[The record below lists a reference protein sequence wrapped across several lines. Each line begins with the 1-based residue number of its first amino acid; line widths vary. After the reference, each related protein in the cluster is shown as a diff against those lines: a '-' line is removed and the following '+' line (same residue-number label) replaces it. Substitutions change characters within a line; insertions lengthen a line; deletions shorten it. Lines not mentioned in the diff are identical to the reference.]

1 MFSVPEIYYKIFGLH
16 HKLMTSK
23 VKRFTNLLRYVG
35 GKSKAIK
42 ALYTYFPVFN
52 VYIEPMCGGAS
63 IFFYI
68 IITRRERLKRIIIND
83 IDKNLIDFYIS
94 VRDNVDELI
103 NVVSKKVKDLQVG
116 NKDNMNLLRLFLDDR
131 IENAA
136 NYYIRNRISFSGMTY
151 KHAYS
156 MDAHIKFLNSKYD
169 QKLRY
174 ASELMQG
181 VEIYNKDYSEVL
193 SEQDINDYDNI
204 FVFLDPPY
212 YSNKNNKLYGLDGR
226 IHLNFDHE
234 RLRNFMHDHIERFK
248 FLITYDKDDYIMNLY
263 KDFCEI
269 DTYNLQYCMQ
279 SNKEGKSKMVLEY
292 AIYNYK
298 KPGTLF

>member
-1 MFSVPEIYYKIFGLH
+1 MNI
-16 HKLMTSK
+16 
-23 VKRFTNLLRYVG
+23 KRFTNILRYVG

-42 ALYTYFPVFN
+42 ALYTYLPNFS

-63 IFFYI
+63 VFFYI
-68 IITRRERLKRIIIND
+68 VMTRKDRLKRVIIND
-83 IDKNLIDFYIS
+83 IDTNLIDFYIS

-103 NVVSKKVKDLQVG
+103 NVISKKLEDLQVG
-116 NKDNMNLLRLFLDDR
+116 DKDNMYKLSLFLHDR
-131 IENAA
+131 IENAS

-151 KHAYS
+151 KYAYS
-156 MDAHIKFLNSKYD
+156 KDAHIKFLNSNYA

-193 SEQDINDYDNI
+193 QDINDYDNI

-212 YSNKNNKLYGLDGR
+212 YSNKNNKLYGLDGK
-226 IHLNFDHE
+226 IHLDFDHE
-234 RLRNFMHDHIERFK
+234 RLRKFIYDKRNNFK
-248 FLITYDKDDYIMNLY
+248 FLITYDKNDYIMNMY

>member
-1 MFSVPEIYYKIFGLH
+1 MSI
-16 HKLMTSK
+16 
-23 VKRFTNLLRYVG
+23 KRFTNILRYVG

-42 ALYTYFPVFN
+42 ALYTYFPEFT

-63 IFFYI
+63 VFFYI
-68 IITRRERLKRIIIND
+68 VMTRKDRLKRVIIND
-83 IDKNLIDFYIS
+83 IDSNLIDFYIS

-103 NVVSKKVKDLQVG
+103 NVISKKLENLKVG
-116 NKDNMNLLRLFLDDR
+116 DKDNMYKLNLFLRDR

-156 MDAHIKFLNSKYD
+156 KDAHIKFLSSNYA

-181 VEIYNKDYSEVL
+181 VEIYNKDYAEVL

-212 YSNKNNKLYGLDGR
+212 YSNKSNKLYGLDGE

-234 RLRNFMHDHIERFK
+234 RLRNFIYDNRNKFK
-248 FLITYDKDDYIMNLY
+248 FLITYDKDDYILNLY